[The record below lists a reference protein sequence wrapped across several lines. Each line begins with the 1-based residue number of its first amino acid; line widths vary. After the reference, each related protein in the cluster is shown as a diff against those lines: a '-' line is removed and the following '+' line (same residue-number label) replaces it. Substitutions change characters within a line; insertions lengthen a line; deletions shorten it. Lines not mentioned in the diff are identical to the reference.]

1 MPKTLLQKVMK
12 ACQWLNRAWIQSF
25 DAESVANYFLYVYEF
40 TTNDSDIV
48 HAMSRRLF
56 ELVSI
61 WLLISTENK
70 EGIKYSV
77 TDLWVNTDC
86 SKIHLWY
93 KLITRE
99 NKDDDVSKWWKRK
112 SDKTKKVRAESE
124 AKSECKV
131 LNTLIEKEAPQIK
144 WFTFLE
150 RLLFLI
156 TNKL

>member
-40 TTNDSDIV
+40 TTNDSDII

-61 WLLISTENK
+61 WLLTSTENK
-70 EGIKYSV
+70 KGIKYSV

-112 SDKTKKVRAESE
+112 SDKTRKVRAESE
-124 AKSECKV
+124 VKSENKV
-131 LNTLIEKEAPQIK
+131 LNTLIEKEAPKLQPTTLRTK
-144 WFTFLE
+144 FLSFFT
-150 RLLFLI
+150 
-156 TNKL
+156 TH